1 MISEIAQ
8 NYMQS
13 FWHLL
18 CEMAPYLL
26 LGFFIAG
33 LLNAFVP
40 RSMFSRHLAS
50 HSLKSVV
57 KAAILGIP
65 LPLCSC
71 GVIPTTAALRREGA
85 SKGAATSFLIA
96 TPQTGVDSIMATYSV
111 MGPVFAIIR
120 PLAALITSF
129 FGGWAVNRLDNS
141 VDDSVNNVEHA
152 SCSHE
157 EHGDGNCCSG
167 SSAGGGGT
175 SPTFAGK
182 LKQAFNYGFVE
193 MMQDVGK
200 WLVTGLLIAA
210 LITVVVPTDFFGFFS
225 DNSLLSMI
233 LVLAVAV
240 PMYLCATGSIPIAV
254 SLMMKG
260 LSPGTALVM
269 LMAGPASNMASIL
282 VVRKIM
288 GRKTLCIYLV
298 SIIAGSILCGLAMD
312 YLMPREWFAL
322 TGASMMAGNCCHVEG
337 PSAIEIISGAVL
349 VVMLINAILIRRLM
363 HKPHIHHH
371 SHGTACSS
379 DAPTYIIKVNG
390 MNCSHC
396 RANVES
402 AIRSVA
408 GVVQAEVSLEH
419 GEARVWCNGFP
430 AGDITKAISDSGY
443 DCEVIG

>member
-1 MISEIAQ
+1 MFTEITNKYAE
-8 NYMQS
+8 S
-13 FWHLL
+13 FWHLM

-40 RSMFSRHLAS
+40 RSLFSRHLAS
-50 HSLKSVV
+50 HSLKSVI

-129 FGGWAVNRLDNS
+129 FGGWAVNKF
-141 VDDSVNNVEHA
+141 DDSDSDISQITEH
-152 SCSHE
+152 SHCE
-157 EHGDGNCCSG
+157 SSKHGNG
-167 SSAGGGGT
+167 SSCCNQSSDNNT
-175 SPTFAGK
+175 KVISFTGK
-182 LKQAFNYGFVE
+182 LKQAFEYGFVD

-200 WLVTGLLIAA
+200 WLIIGLLIAA
-210 LITVVVPTDFFGFFS
+210 LITVAVPADFFGCFGE
-225 DNSLLSMI
+225 NTLLSMV
-233 LVLAVAV
+233 LVLLVAV

-288 GRKTLCIYLV
+288 GKKTLCIYLA
-298 SIIAGSILCGLAMD
+298 SIITGAIICGLAMD

-322 TGASMMAGNCCHVEG
+322 TSTGMMAEICCNENG
-337 PSAIEIISGAVL
+337 PSTIEIISGIIL
-349 VVMLINAILIRRLM
+349 VALLINAMVIKRFLRNSYG
-363 HKPHIHHH
+363 HN
-371 SHGTACSS
+371 SHNATNSTDG
-379 DAPTYIIKVNG
+379 PTYIIKVSG

-396 RANVES
+396 SANVES
-402 AIRSVA
+402 AIKSVP
-408 GVVQAEVSLEH
+408 GVTQVKVVLEY
-419 GEARVWCNGFP
+419 GEAHVWCDSCTAEQVAAAIDK
-430 AGDITKAISDSGY
+430 AGYECRII
-443 DCEVIG
+443 